1 MCGPSKLEDMM
12 GKEINAGIGE
22 LTRCGTRGW
31 HRKALLRLSCLLHLA
46 PPSGWLGL
54 ISRSS
59 VFPGSICERPSFLHV
74 RLGRPLGVTHLSSP
88 SHLPTVGLSLFA
100 QVVEECKS
108 QMPQCRKCS
117 LVLEGAV
124 AQKEA
129 HIWGEEFADLA
140 KSTSSPGQVVLAPT
154 KANRDVWALGRV
166 NSFGPA
172 RGAPPA
178 CGGIPSHG

>member
-1 MCGPSKLEDMM
+1 M
-12 GKEINAGIGE
+12 
-22 LTRCGTRGW
+22 
-31 HRKALLRLSCLLHLA
+31 
-46 PPSGWLGL
+46 
-54 ISRSS
+54 
-59 VFPGSICERPSFLHV
+59 
-74 RLGRPLGVTHLSSP
+74 
-88 SHLPTVGLSLFA
+88 
-100 QVVEECKS
+100 
-108 QMPQCRKCS
+108 
-117 LVLEGAV
+117 